1 MFFESTL
8 QSRRFLMLATKA
20 AGNTATREELDELR
34 SMTRDNK
41 DLEKELRAMRIETRQ
56 EADSEF
62 TVLFLRV
69 LFGTAKPAEVAQVQ
83 ALPSTNPEQWVA
95 FQHLRF
101 ALEELA
107 QPSAPSA
114 PEDSA
119 SSARLEQI
127 REKVLSR
134 LKSS

>member
-34 SMTRDNK
+34 SMTRANK
-41 DLEKELRAMRIETRQ
+41 DLEKELRTMRIEARQ
-56 EADSEF
+56 EADGEF

-69 LFGTAKPAEVAQVQ
+69 LFGTANPTEVAQVQ
-83 ALPSTNPEQWVA
+83 DLPSTNPEQWVA

-107 QPSAPSA
+107 QPSPPST
-114 PEDSA
+114 PESSADSA
-119 SSARLEQI
+119 SLERI
-127 REKVLSR
+127 RERVLSR
-134 LKSS
+134 LKPS

>member
-1 MFFESTL
+1 MFFESSL
-8 QSRRFLMLATKA
+8 RSRRFLMLASKA
-20 AGNTATREELDELR
+20 AGDTATSEELDELR

-41 DLEKELRAMRIETRQ
+41 DLEKELRTMRIEAHQ
-56 EADSEF
+56 EAENEF
-62 TVLFLRV
+62 IVLFLRV

-83 ALPSTNPEQWVA
+83 DLPSTNPEQWVA

-107 QPSAPSA
+107 QPTPPSA
-114 PEDSA
+114 PEGSA
-119 SSARLEQI
+119 SSASLERI

-134 LKSS
+134 LKPS